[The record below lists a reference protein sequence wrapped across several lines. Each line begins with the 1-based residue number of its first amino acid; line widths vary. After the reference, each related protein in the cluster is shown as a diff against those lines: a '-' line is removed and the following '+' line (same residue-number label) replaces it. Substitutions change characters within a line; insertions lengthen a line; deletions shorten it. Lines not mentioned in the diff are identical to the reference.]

1 MDIASISPSN
11 SISSVISNQ
20 VQDKNMEPSNTTL
33 DSGSTGDTI
42 SDSGEYLNLLHAV
55 QVGVGHDM

>member
-1 MDIASISPSN
+1 MDIVSISSSN

-42 SDSGEYLNLLHAV
+42 SDSGE
-55 QVGVGHDM
+55 